1 MPGHDAARELMDLV
15 AVHSFYI
22 PLLEGKLGHSI
33 PQPAEVVEPS
43 DADDK
48 ITASITALRNWLAL
62 LDMALQPVM
71 LRDALKSK
79 VPESTIHALI
89 RYYLQKKTHGE
100 TDRDKTDFIATSMF
114 RSLHPEFAELG
125 ESFDRGGQIEKLVQT
140 LESELVYVLAD
151 VSGTTLRDEHRQ
163 LLNEFEF
170 LHQEVDDF
178 RTFDQLMD
186 SGIVQ
191 RVRDIK
197 QSFADGFF
205 HPSVLAQV
213 AVYNAIFG
221 KKFDDLFRATT
232 EQIKNFA
239 VKVQDEG
246 ASIMS
251 KLDENVTV
259 KNLADVEDQKVMTAE
274 YGQAQEEFRKI
285 SKLKK
290 VVDKRG
296 GRQVAAAA
304 ATGFGAT
311 KEKADTL
318 ETPASPRGRH
328 AEAPERGGDLQPL
341 SAPVRAAFNPVE
353 DSKIRTQLAAIRN
366 FVRAAEK
373 AGPVVPLTR
382 GAVTISPAES
392 EAFRADYS
400 QEKSFRADYANTICT
415 MIAMLARLVVERH
428 EMQAKQ
434 DSAYLWKPHAEAI
447 AYIVGQSPAILAQC
461 EQMISTAQSRGLEEK
476 VSAIKATA
484 IRLRVAVQEA
494 TAVLRTL
501 GS

>member
-22 PLLEGKLGHSI
+22 PMLQGKLGHSF
-33 PQPAEVVEPS
+33 PLPVEVVAPS
-43 DADDK
+43 EADDK
-48 ITASITALRNWLAL
+48 LMASIAVMRHWLAL
-62 LDMALQPVM
+62 LDLAMQPVM
-71 LRDALKSK
+71 LRDALKER
-79 VPESTIHALI
+79 VPDETIQALI
-89 RYYLQKKTHGE
+89 RYFVQKKMHAE

-114 RSLHPEFAELG
+114 RSLHPEFKDLG
-125 ESFDRGGQIEKLVQT
+125 ESFDRAGQIQQLTQT
-140 LESELVYVLAD
+140 VESELVYVLAD
-151 VSGTTLRDEHRQ
+151 VSPASLREEHRQ
-163 LLNEFEF
+163 LLSEFEF

-213 AVYNAIFG
+213 AVYNAVFG
-221 KKFDDLFRATT
+221 KRFDDLFRATT
-232 EQIKNFA
+232 EQIKTFA
-239 VKVQDEG
+239 EKVQDEG

-251 KLDENVTV
+251 KLDDNVTV
-259 KNLADVEDQKVMTAE
+259 KNLADVEGQKVMAAE

-296 GRQVAAAA
+296 GRAQAAA
-304 ATGFGAT
+304 ATPAFTGKMKG
-311 KEKADTL
+311 DTL
-318 ETPASPRGRH
+318 QSAVAPRGRQ
-328 AEAPERGGDLQPL
+328 ADAPERGGDLQPL
-341 SAPVRAAFNPVE
+341 SAPVRTAFNVVE
-353 DSKIRTQLAAIRN
+353 DSKIKTQLEAIRN

-373 AGPVVPLTR
+373 SSPVVPLTK

-392 EAFRADYS
+392 DAFRADYS
-400 QEKSFRADYANTICT
+400 AEKSFRSDYANTMCT
-415 MIAMLARLVVERH
+415 MIAMVARLVVERH

-447 AYIVGQSPAILAQC
+447 AYIVGQGPTVLAQG
-461 EQMISTAQSRGLEEK
+461 EQMISTAQTRGLEEK
-476 VSAIKATA
+476 VAAMKATQ

-494 TAVLRTL
+494 TALLRTI
-501 GS
+501 GT